1 MLLNNGKGW
10 EAGNTPSLLAQAHA
24 TANTPH
30 TPRHRD
36 PNRRRPPVTDPSSP
50 PTPLV
55 LTPTPVHHKS
65 SRRPG
70 TREGHGTRDSMT
82 RGDANAQVTAPV
94 NRRVSGALRDSP
106 GLSPHPYA
114 TVPSPSGFRTNAY
127 GRVSPAPP
135 TQAAMGMNGGQ
146 GGRTDGSDSFLY
158 GVQPLGGKQ
167 VTNSREDTTGGTVLR
182 DGTHARMAVF
192 DSQMRGG
199 DDPEDDRHPKKRG
212 LFSGLF
218 CCRA

>member
-1 MLLNNGKGW
+1 
-10 EAGNTPSLLAQAHA
+10 
-24 TANTPH
+24 
-30 TPRHRD
+30 
-36 PNRRRPPVTDPSSP
+36 
-50 PTPLV
+50 
-55 LTPTPVHHKS
+55 
-65 SRRPG
+65 
-70 TREGHGTRDSMT
+70 MT

-94 NRRVSGALRDSP
+94 NRRVSQTPRDSL

-114 TVPSPSGFRTNAY
+114 TVPTSTGYRTNGY

-135 TQAAMGMNGGQ
+135 TQAAVGMNGGHA
-146 GGRTDGSDSFLY
+146 RTDGSDSFLY
-158 GVQPLGGKQ
+158 GVQAHGGKQ

-192 DSQMRGG
+192 ESQMRGG

-212 LFSGLF
+212 FFSSLF